1 MKMFIRIFG
10 IKSFLKKMNNRTA
23 IWNTT
28 MIYYFQTMKMFIRI
42 EFKKINEQMP
52 EIRVQ
57 QRRGER

>member
-1 MKMFIRIFG
+1 MFIRIFG
-10 IKSFLKKMNNRTA
+10 IKIFLKKMNNRTA

>member
-1 MKMFIRIFG
+1 MFIRIFG